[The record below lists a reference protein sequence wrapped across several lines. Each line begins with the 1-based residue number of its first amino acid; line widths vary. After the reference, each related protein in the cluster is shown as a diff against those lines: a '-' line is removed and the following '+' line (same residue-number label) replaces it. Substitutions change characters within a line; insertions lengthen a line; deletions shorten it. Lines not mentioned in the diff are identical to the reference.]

1 MDKEEKVIEN
11 NNNQKDNV
19 IENNNKQKDNVIEN
33 NNNQKDNTDDLK
45 DKINMILRQ
54 TDYTE
59 NEAIDKLKEFDNDY
73 ILVIKNYL
81 GINKKSISKPVNSVN
96 QEIYKQLR
104 YKLDS
109 DISDYNKKKGDE
121 IVKLI

>member
-1 MDKEEKVIEN
+1 MDKKEKVIEN
-11 NNNQKDNV
+11 
-19 IENNNKQKDNVIEN
+19 IENNN
-33 NNNQKDNTDDLK
+33 
-45 DKINMILRQ
+45 KINMILRQ
-54 TDYTE
+54 TNYTE

-81 GINKKSISKPVNSVN
+81 GINKKSILKSVKSVN

-109 DISDYNKKKGDE
+109 DISEYNKKKGDE